1 MWRFII
7 MNFQEF
13 IDKLPPEDRQLVI
26 DHFVRNIFGQ
36 ALKEVVV
43 IRRTAKISTLGTEE
57 EMIQEI
63 SQTFNIPIEQIRNQ
77 NIAQKLKEI
86 TQGYHQTSSIIDKY
100 KDFLTSKGAPKDKFE
115 ELYDVGK
122 FLISLKINGTLEI
135 PNHIS
140 AIPDFII
147 SSENKRIGIEHTRL
161 MNTNSQIWIKK
172 VSQIIKKAETLLLQR
187 KPELKQIVNISIN
200 YWKLNINGKDLSVKL
215 SIQDKEQ
222 IASEIAD
229 YIESLL
235 TNGELTKPP
244 YVDRVS
250 ISEMSEHPLSLIL
263 NENYIAKT
271 ESTNL
276 FEERIRDK
284 ETKLGSY
291 LVNNSL
297 DELWLLVVV
306 SGATASS
313 SFILQEQN
321 LFNSKFDKVFLFD
334 SFSNEYLICK
344 S

>member
-1 MWRFII
+1 

-26 DHFVRNIFGQ
+26 DHFVRSILGQ
-36 ALKEVVV
+36 EPKEEVV

-63 SQTFNIPIEQIRNQ
+63 SKTLNIPIEQIRNQ
-77 NIAQKLKEI
+77 NVTQKLNEV

-100 KDFLTSKGAPKDKFE
+100 KKFLTQKGATKDKFE

-122 FLISLKINGTLEI
+122 FLVSLNIQSTLEI
-135 PNHIS
+135 PDNTS

-147 SSENKRIGIEHTRL
+147 SSDNKRIGIEHTRL
-161 MNTNSQIWIKK
+161 MNTISQIWIKT
-172 VSQIIKKAETLLLQR
+172 VSQILKKAEILLLKR
-187 KPELKQIVNISIN
+187 NPELKQIVNISIN
-200 YWKLNINGKDLSVKL
+200 YWKLNINGKNLSVKL
-215 SIQDKEQ
+215 SIQEKEQ
-222 IASEIAD
+222 IAKEIAD

-235 TNGELTKPP
+235 SNEELMQPSYIDKI
-244 YVDRVS
+244 S
-250 ISEMSEHPLSLIL
+250 ISERSEHPLNLIL

-276 FEERIRDK
+276 FIERIRDK

-291 LVNNSL
+291 LANNSL
-297 DELWLLVVV
+297 DELWLLVVI
-306 SGATASS
+306 SGITGSS
-313 SFILQEQN
+313 SFTLQKQN
-321 LFNSKFDKVFLFD
+321 QFETKFDKVFLFD
-334 SFSNEYLICK
+334 NFLHEYLTCK